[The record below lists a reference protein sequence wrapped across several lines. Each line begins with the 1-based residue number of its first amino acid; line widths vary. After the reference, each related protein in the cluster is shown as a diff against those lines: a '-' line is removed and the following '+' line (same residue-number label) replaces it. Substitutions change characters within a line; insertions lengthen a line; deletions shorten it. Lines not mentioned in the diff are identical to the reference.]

1 MESFSCKRRY
11 IFEIYFTNSE
21 SKGTM
26 LEFNF
31 TLIVQIVNFL
41 VLLFLLNIILYK
53 PIRKIMGQRREE
65 MSTSEKA
72 IADLLDRYSRLSK
85 ELEQNKASARKDG
98 FKEKED
104 RKNQGR
110 DEESK
115 MVQKA
120 IDTVG
125 EKISKSREDITRN
138 MAGLR
143 QSLDKEVSLFSQE
156 LAEKVL
162 GRSI

>member
-1 MESFSCKRRY
+1 
-11 IFEIYFTNSE
+11 
-21 SKGTM
+21 M

-31 TLIVQIVNFL
+31 SLVIQIANFL

-65 MSTSEKA
+65 MSTAEKT
-72 IADLLDRYSRLSK
+72 IADLLDRYSRLS
-85 ELEQNKASARKDG
+85 EQLEQNITAARKDG

-104 RKNQGR
+104 RKNEGR

-120 IDTVG
+120 IDSVG
-125 EKISKSREDITRN
+125 EKISKTREDIARN
-138 MAGLR
+138 MAELR

>member
-1 MESFSCKRRY
+1 
-11 IFEIYFTNSE
+11 
-21 SKGTM
+21 M

-31 TLIVQIVNFL
+31 TLVIQIANFL

-53 PIRKIMGQRREE
+53 PIRKIMGQRQEE
-65 MSTSEKA
+65 MSTSEKL
-72 IADLLDRYSRLSK
+72 IRDLLDRYSRLSE
-85 ELEQNKASARKDG
+85 ELDQNIAAARKDG

-104 RKNQGR
+104 CKNKGR
-110 DEESK
+110 EEESR
-115 MVQKA
+115 MVQKT
-120 IDTVG
+120 IDSVG
-125 EKISKSREDITRN
+125 EKISKTREDIERN

-143 QSLDKEVSLFSQE
+143 QTLDKEVSLFSQE